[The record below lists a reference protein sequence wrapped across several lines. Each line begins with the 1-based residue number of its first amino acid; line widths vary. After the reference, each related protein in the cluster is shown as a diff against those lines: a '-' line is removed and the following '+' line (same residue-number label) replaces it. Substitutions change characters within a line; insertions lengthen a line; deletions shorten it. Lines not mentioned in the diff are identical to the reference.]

1 MSVLEYDHERR
12 GELKRQHLIDPEI
25 CIRCN
30 TCEETCPVK
39 AVTHDGRNY
48 VVKVE
53 LCNFCNDCISPCPTG
68 AIDNWR
74 RVAEPFSLDEQFSW
88 DVLPPDSSPEVA
100 GESALPEEVQ
110 RITDIATQGQGGPA
124 TPPWSAAHPYLNL
137 YTLARPA
144 VATVAGNYRLTAAD
158 TSNEIHHIVLDFG
171 ATAFPVLEGQSLGII
186 PPGTD
191 AAGKPHYIRL
201 YSIASPRD
209 GERPGYN
216 NVALTVKRVTSDRDG
231 KPVRGVASNYMCD
244 LKKGDKVNVVGP
256 YGASFLMPNHPG
268 SSIVMICT
276 GTGSAPMRAMTE
288 RRHRRMGLKEGGE
301 LWLFFGARTPEELPY
316 CGPLQ
321 KLPKDLIEVNLAYS
335 RQPGQPKHYVQD
347 LIRARGDEL
356 ARLLKDENSYIYICG
371 LKAMEAGVDEA
382 FADVCRSH
390 GMDWSQV
397 LPELKAASRYHV
409 ETY

>member
-1 MSVLEYDHERR
+1 MNAPA
-12 GELKRQHLIDPEI
+12 ELKRQHVIDPEI

-39 AVTHDGRNY
+39 AVTHDSRNY
-48 VVKVE
+48 VVKAE

-74 RVAEPFSLDEQFSW
+74 RVAQPFSLDEQFSW

-137 YTLARPA
+137 YTLAHPA
-144 VATVAGNYRLTAAD
+144 VATVAGNFRLTAAD

-171 ATAFPVLEGQSLGII
+171 ATAFPVLEGQSLGVV

-216 NVALTVKRVTSDRDG
+216 NLALTVKRVTSDRDG

-244 LKKGDKVNVVGP
+244 LKKGDKVTVVGP

-268 SSIVMICT
+268 SNIIMICT

-288 RRHRRMGLKEGGE
+288 RRRRRMGLKEGGE
-301 LWLFFGARTPEELPY
+301 LWLFFGARTPAELPY
-316 CGPLQ
+316 FGPLM
-321 KLPKDLIEVNLAYS
+321 KLPKELIKVNLAFS
-335 RQPGQPKHYVQD
+335 RQPDAPKQYVQD
-347 LIRARGDEL
+347 LIRAHGDEL
-356 ARLLKDENSYIYICG
+356 ARLLRDENSYIYICG
-371 LKAMEAGVDEA
+371 LKAMEAGVDAA
-382 FADVCRSH
+382 FADVCGSR
-390 GMDWSQV
+390 GLDWSRV
-397 LPELKAASRYHV
+397 LSDLKAASRYHV

>member
-1 MSVLEYDHERR
+1 MNAPA
-12 GELKRQHLIDPEI
+12 ELKRQHLIDPEI

-53 LCNFCNDCISPCPTG
+53 LCNFCNDCLSPCPTG

-74 RVAEPFSLDEQFSW
+74 RVAQPFSLDQQFSW

-100 GESALPEEVQ
+100 GEDALPEEVQ
-110 RITDIATQGQGGPA
+110 RITDIATQGQGGLA

-137 YTLARPA
+137 YALAHPA
-144 VATVAGNYRLTAAD
+144 VATVAGNHRLTATD

-288 RRHRRMGLKEGGE
+288 RRRRRMGLKEGGE

-316 CGPLQ
+316 FGPLM
-321 KLPKDLIEVNLAYS
+321 KLPEELINVNLAFS
-335 RQPGQPKHYVQD
+335 RQPDQPKQYVQD
-347 LIRARGDEL
+347 LIRARGDAL
-356 ARLLKDENSYIYICG
+356 ARLLQDENSYIYICG
-371 LKAMEAGVDEA
+371 LKAMETGVDEA

-390 GMDWSQV
+390 GIDWSQL
-397 LPELKAASRYHV
+397 LPRLRAASRYHV